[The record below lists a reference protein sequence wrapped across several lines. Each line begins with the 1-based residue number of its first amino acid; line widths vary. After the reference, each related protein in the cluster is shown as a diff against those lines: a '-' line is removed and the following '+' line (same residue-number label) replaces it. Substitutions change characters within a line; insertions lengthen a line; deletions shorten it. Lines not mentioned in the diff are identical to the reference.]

1 MRFTLGPQRK
11 DVALAGVVAVASQL
25 EVWLN
30 AGIHPR
36 TEAALLELALALA
49 LIWRRRAPLATTVFV
64 CIAGT
69 AEAIAGVPL
78 DQPLVPLLTFV
89 IAIYSLVIYAT
100 RERAL
105 LGTAILLVSLAIQ
118 TTSQH
123 RGVGNFIFPLVFVGG
138 AWAAGRTIHA
148 RTTRAEDL
156 ERDQNAHA
164 RTAVEEERRRIAREL
179 HDVISH
185 SLGVLV
191 LQAGAAEQVLA
202 NDPEQVRGILR
213 SIRATGQEALA
224 EVGTMLALVRGEAE
238 ALREPQPSL
247 ADLDGLVARMR
258 ESGLRVDLGIDGQR
272 CELPAALELSAY
284 RIVQEGLTNVL
295 KHAGPAQAHVH
306 LRYAEHDLELEVSDN
321 GAGATNGGGS
331 RRGLAGIGERVEVFG
346 GRFEAGPRPE
356 GGWALRAALPL
367 PR

>member
-1 MRFTLGPQRK
+1 VSLSLRLHRK
-11 DVALAGVVAVASQL
+11 DVALAALVAAASQV

-36 TEAALLELALALA
+36 TAAALLELALALA
-49 LIWRRRAPLATTVFV
+49 LVGRRRAPLATTVFV
-64 CIAGT
+64 CVVGT

-78 DQPLVPLLTFV
+78 DQPLVPLFVFV
-89 IAIYSLVIYAT
+89 IAIYSLVTYAT

-105 LGTAILLVSLAIQ
+105 LGTAVLLVSLAIQ

-138 AWAAGRTIHA
+138 AWAAGRTIQA
-148 RTTRAEDL
+148 RTTRANEL
-156 ERDQNAHA
+156 ERDQDARA

-202 NDPEQVRGILR
+202 NDPEQVREMLHA
-213 SIRATGQEALA
+213 IRATGQEAIA

-247 ADLDGLVARMR
+247 NDLDGLVARMR
-258 ESGLRVDLGIDGQR
+258 ESGLHVDLGVDGKR
-272 CELPAALELSAY
+272 RDLPAALELSAY

-295 KHAGPAQAHVH
+295 KHAGPARARVQ

-321 GAGATNGGGS
+321 GSGSLNGSGS